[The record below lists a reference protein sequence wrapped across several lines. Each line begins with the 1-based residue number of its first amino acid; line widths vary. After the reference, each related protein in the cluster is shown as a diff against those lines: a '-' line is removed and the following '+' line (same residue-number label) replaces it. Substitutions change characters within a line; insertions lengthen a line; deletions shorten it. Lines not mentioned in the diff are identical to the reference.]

1 MENFTDQQLKEEL
14 SRRGFF
20 TDNLWSVHDVKGI
33 FRVDD
38 DEAQEVLE
46 KSLTNDATMEQIWQ
60 SIAIFGDMEG
70 YRRVDEFQV
79 NDFVLVP
86 DPNESD
92 IHNHEFLGTIKAIS
106 GDLAV
111 VEDGDGNCF
120 EIELDRLEHE

>member
-1 MENFTDQQLKEEL
+1 MEKYTDQELKEEL

-33 FRVDD
+33 FSVTD

-46 KSLTNDATMEQIWQ
+46 KALTNEATMEQVWF
-60 SIAIFGDMEG
+60 SIRTFGDMNG
-70 YRRVDEFQV
+70 HRRVDEFQV

-86 DPNESD
+86 EPNDSD
-92 IHNHEFLGTIKAIS
+92 IHNHEFLGVIKAIS

>member
-1 MENFTDQQLKEEL
+1 MEKFTDQQLKEEL
-14 SRRGFF
+14 SKRGFF
-20 TDNLWSVHDVKGI
+20 TDNLWSVEDVKSK
-33 FRVDD
+33 FVVTD

-46 KSLTNDATMEQIWQ
+46 KSLTNEATMEQIWL
-60 SIAIFGDMEG
+60 SIGIFGDMEG
-70 YRRVDEFQV
+70 HRRVDEFQV

-86 DPNESD
+86 EPNDSD
-92 IHNHEFLGTIKAIS
+92 IHNHEFLGVIKAIS